1 MKVSVWGLDGV
12 CFFFVAGKSTSPMYL
27 VKKFKFTFVGFT
39 RSYKCLAEF
48 QPGVVWM
55 AVTIATACTVLYIV
69 LGISNLLRLFL
80 FKHCKISQFLHHHT
94 PIYLC
99 CRRHNLNIWL
109 LSLGFL
115 PFLWGRRGEEV
126 YDLGFNCGSRA
137 DAYIVTTCTLIPT
150 VLML

>member
-1 MKVSVWGLDGV
+1 MQRNPPKEGSINRRVSGDHACLFFMENESFSLRTRL
-12 CFFFVAGKSTSPMYL
+12 CLFFFVAGKSTSPMYL

-115 PFLWGRRGEEV
+115 PFL
-126 YDLGFNCGSRA
+126 
-137 DAYIVTTCTLIPT
+137 
-150 VLML
+150 